1 MEHQPSYSCCYYLE
15 DFIDPRKAKYIINEC
30 VAELRKL
37 QRTSVLEFDAIAC
50 RGLSGLLIAPQI
62 AVRLEK
68 SLIVVRKGE
77 DCHSS
82 NMVEGD
88 SATLRYIIVDD
99 LIASGST
106 VRAMHKEIGKFAP
119 KAKCLGVLQAYYF
132 TPKKQDSGRPKFD
145 TELVGKLEEVKS
157 RPCTVRCTDQ

>member
-1 MEHQPSYSCCYYLE
+1 MPKHQPSYSCCYYLE

-99 LIASGST
+99 LIATGST
-106 VRAMHKEIGKFAP
+106 VRAMHREIGKFAP
-119 KAKCLGVLQAYYF
+119 QAKCMGVLQAYYF
-132 TPKKQDSGRPKFD
+132 SSKKADSRAEKFT
-145 TELVGKLEEVKS
+145 TELTNKLEQYKAEEAKK
-157 RPCTVRCTDQ
+157 